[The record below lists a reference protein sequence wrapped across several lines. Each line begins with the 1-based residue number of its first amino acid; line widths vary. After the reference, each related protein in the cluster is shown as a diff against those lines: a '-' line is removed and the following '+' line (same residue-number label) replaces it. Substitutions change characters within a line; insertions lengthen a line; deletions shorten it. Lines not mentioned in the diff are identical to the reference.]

1 MDDKL
6 KTQQPTK
13 SPEELDTEQRMK
25 MAQIAQYMHAVHAE
39 QRMKM
44 AQIAQYMHAL
54 RQAKEQEEKHK
65 LRIDNTRKK
74 VLSDDYMDDA
84 DKYMR
89 LANQPTEEEMSD
101 EAFER
106 GEEEAYMRSPEAKAE
121 QVKKARI
128 EALKMIRDRS
138 Y

>member
-1 MDDKL
+1 MDQALLQKL
-6 KTQQPTK
+6 LAEK
-13 SPEELDTEQRMK
+13 MK
-25 MAQIAQYMHAVHAE
+25 QKEATRDRVMA
-39 QRMKM
+39 
-44 AQIAQYMHAL
+44 
-54 RQAKEQEEKHK
+54 
-65 LRIDNTRKK
+65 
-74 VLSDDYMDDA
+74 DDYMDDA

>member
-1 MDDKL
+1 MEDKL
-6 KTQQPTK
+6 KIQQPTK

-25 MAQIAQYMHAVHAE
+25 MAQIAQYMHA
-39 QRMKM
+39 
-44 AQIAQYMHAL
+44 L
-54 RQAKEQEEKHK
+54 RQMKEQEEKHK

-84 DKYMR
+84 NESLR

-106 GEEEAYMRSPEAKAE
+106 GDDEAYLRSPEGKEAQA
-121 QVKKARI
+121 KKARI
-128 EALKMIRDRS
+128 EALKMLRDGK